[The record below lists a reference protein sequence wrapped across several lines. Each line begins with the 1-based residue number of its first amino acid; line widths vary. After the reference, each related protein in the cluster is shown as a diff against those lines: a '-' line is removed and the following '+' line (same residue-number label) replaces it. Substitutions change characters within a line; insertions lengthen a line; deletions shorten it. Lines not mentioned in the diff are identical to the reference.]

1 MGESDQIH
9 GDTTKDRQIS
19 WAPPP
24 PPINNDQ
31 FLSVKKNVK
40 DLP

>member
-19 WAPPP
+19 SLPP

>member
-19 WAPPP
+19 S